1 MSSCI
6 SAIGTAN
13 PKYRITQNDI
23 YGFMVKAFGLNPA
36 NASRLKQIYDHS
48 GINYRYSVIPDFGEA
63 ESHKNTFFSKT
74 EDFEPFPGTRERLK
88 LYQDTAS
95 DLAAEAVKDCFLNH
109 GKDLTSNITHL
120 ITVSCTGMHAPGIDI
135 ELVDKLGLNSNI
147 ERTCINFM
155 GCYGSLNALK
165 VADYICRAD
174 QEAKVLI
181 VSVEL
186 CTLHFQKANTLDNW
200 VANSLFSDGA
210 AAVIVENSSERT
222 NNKNCLTLNTFYSEF
237 LNEAKNEMGWYV
249 GDAGFE
255 MKLTSKVSKLILKHI
270 ESISNKLLKKA
281 KLEFKDISSFAVH
294 PGGRKILEAAES
306 ALGFSM
312 IANQFGYDVLREYG
326 NMSSATILFV
336 LKKLMMDSEGIDGE
350 NIMGFAFG
358 PGLTVESM
366 ILKRKGNA

>member
-1 MSSCI
+1 
-6 SAIGTAN
+6 
-13 PKYRITQNDI
+13 
-23 YGFMVKAFGLNPA
+23 MVKAFGLNA
-36 NASRLKQIYDHS
+36 TNAARLKQIYDHS
-48 GINYRYSVIPDFGEA
+48 GIEHRYSVIPDFGETQ
-63 ESHKNTFFSKT
+63 SHKNTFFGKT
-74 EDFEPFPGTRERLK
+74 ENFEPFPGTRDRLQ

-95 DLAAEAVKDCFLNH
+95 DLAAKAVNDCFLDH
-109 GKDLTSNITHL
+109 GNDLTSKITHL

-135 ELVDKLGLNSNI
+135 ELVEKLGLNSTI

-174 QEAKVLI
+174 QAAKVLI

-210 AAVIVENSSERT
+210 AAVLVENSNEIT
-222 NNKNCLTLNTFYSEF
+222 NKKKCLTLDTFYSEF
-237 LNEAKNEMGWYV
+237 LKEARNEMGWYV

-255 MKLTSKVSKLILKHI
+255 MTLTSKVSKYILKHI
-270 ESISNKLLKKA
+270 QSISNELLNKA
-281 KLEFKDISSFAVH
+281 KLEFKDIGKFAVH

-312 IANQFGYDVLREYG
+312 MANRFGYEVLREYG
-326 NMSSATILFV
+326 NMSSVTILFV
-336 LKKLMMDSEGIDGE
+336 LKKLMMDPEGIEGE

-366 ILKRKGNA
+366 ILKRTGNA